1 MRAAFIKG
9 RLQEATFPR
18 PDVIVVVVM
27 VLVVIIVAVVV
38 IIVAV
43 VVVVASDDPVY
54 NGMLGPRGRAT
65 SLTPTQT
72 IPFLHLAAFTS
83 PSLTPATPRDSKRR
97 LRD

>member
-72 IPFLHLAAFTS
+72 IPFLHLAAFTYS
-83 PSLTPATPRDSKRR
+83 PSSFAYARNTSGF
-97 LRD
+97 

>member
-27 VLVVIIVAVVV
+27 VLVDVVVIVAVLV

-72 IPFLHLAAFTS
+72 IPFLHLAAFTYS
-83 PSLTPATPRDSKRR
+83 PSSFAYARNTSGF
-97 LRD
+97 

>member
-1 MRAAFIKG
+1 
-9 RLQEATFPR
+9 
-18 PDVIVVVVM
+18 M
-27 VLVVIIVAVVV
+27 VLVDVVVIVAVLV

-72 IPFLHLAAFTS
+72 IPFLHLAAFTYS
-83 PSLTPATPRDSKRR
+83 PSSFAYARNTSGF
-97 LRD
+97 

>member
-43 VVVVASDDPVY
+43 VVVVVASDDPVY

-72 IPFLHLAAFTS
+72 IPFLHLAAFTYS
-83 PSLTPATPRDSKRR
+83 PSSFAYARNTSGF
-97 LRD
+97 

>member
-27 VLVVIIVAVVV
+27 VLVDVVVIVAVVV

-43 VVVVASDDPVY
+43 VVVVANDDPVY

-72 IPFLHLAAFTS
+72 IPFLHLAAFTYS
-83 PSLTPATPRDSKRR
+83 PSSFAYARNTSGF
-97 LRD
+97 

>member
-27 VLVVIIVAVVV
+27 VLVDVVVIVAVLV

-43 VVVVASDDPVY
+43 VVVVANDDPVY

-72 IPFLHLAAFTS
+72 IPFLHLAAFTYS
-83 PSLTPATPRDSKRR
+83 PFSFAYARNTSGF
-97 LRD
+97 